1 MTPCTR
7 CRDKLACSVSTR
19 RFGGFDA
26 AKAPIAVID
35 G

>member
-1 MTPCTR
+1 MIPCTR

-26 AKAPIAVID
+26 KVPIDVID